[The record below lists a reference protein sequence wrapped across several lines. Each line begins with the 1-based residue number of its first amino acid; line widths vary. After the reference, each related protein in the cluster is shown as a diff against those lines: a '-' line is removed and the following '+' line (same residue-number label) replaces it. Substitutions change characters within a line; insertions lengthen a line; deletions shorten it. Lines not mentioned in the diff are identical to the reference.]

1 MGTNADPRTW
11 NMFRRREERDIWC
24 AVPADT
30 AVPRFLFSGDW
41 KFSGQQPDRPAL
53 PGFQR
58 TVARQAVRMNG
69 FYLFQV
75 LRAAA

>member
-1 MGTNADPRTW
+1 MGTQHEPQIW
-11 NMFRRREERDIWC
+11 NMFRRREEGDICC

-30 AVPRFLFSGDW
+30 AVPRFLFSGEWD
-41 KFSGQQPDRPAL
+41 FGGQHAERQAL

-58 TVARQAVRMNG
+58 AIAHQAVRMNG

>member
-1 MGTNADPRTW
+1 MGTSADPRIW
-11 NMFRRREERDIWC
+11 NMFMRRDEADLWC

-41 KFSGQQPDRPAL
+41 AYGGQHPEPRPL

-58 TVARQAVRMNG
+58 TIAGQAVRMNG

-75 LRAAA
+75 VGSA

>member
-1 MGTNADPRTW
+1 MGLDEDPRIW
-11 NMFRRREERDIWC
+11 NMFRRREEGDIWC

-41 KFSGQQPDRPAL
+41 DFSGQHPERRAL

-58 TVARQAVRMNG
+58 SVARQAVRMNG

-75 LRAAA
+75 LPGAA